1 MKTKLRL
8 TTLLI
13 YLMSLTSF
21 LNAADINNLKM
32 LANQGDKEAQYNLG
46 YCYEYGEGVGK
57 DLREAVSWYT
67 RAAYQGDKNAQ
78 YNLGKCYYYGRG
90 VVVDMREAVN
100 WYTKAANQGHEYA
113 KKIGR
118 AHV

>member
-13 YLMSLTSF
+13 YLMSLTSL

-57 DLREAVSWYT
+57 DLREAV
-67 RAAYQGDKNAQ
+67 
-78 YNLGKCYYYGRG
+78 
-90 VVVDMREAVN
+90 N

-113 KKIGR
+113 KGKVIDFKK
-118 AHV
+118 